1 MKMKKEK
8 AISTAK
14 EAVNKSVEETAAAV
28 KKVSEAVTKENIE
41 KTIDAVKKTAQTVKT
56 RATKAAESAT
66 TTVKKTAPPR
76 KLDPNIY
83 IQYGSKEISKEVLL
97 DKFKETWIKEHKIN
111 EIKTLDLYYKV
122 DDDTAYFLV
131 NGTIEINIQAF

>member
-1 MKMKKEK
+1 MKREK

-41 KTIDAVKKTAQTVKT
+41 KTLDAVKKTAQTVKT

-66 TTVKKTAPPR
+66 TTVKKTAPPK
-76 KLDPNIY
+76 KLDTKFY
-83 IQYGSKEISKEVLL
+83 IQYGSKEISEEVLL
-97 DKFKETWIKEHKIN
+97 DKFKETWLKEHKIN

-122 DDDTAYFLV
+122 EDETAYFLV
-131 NGTIEINIQAF
+131 NGETEINIKAF